1 MNTRIYD
8 PVVQQ
13 AMKDIQTAFCN
24 NSSKKISVNGSEK
37 TIPYPY
43 PSPVDWR
50 DNWIYFLMID
60 RFNNPATPPSSLNA
74 NSPSEWDRQYEFRQ
88 GGNFKGIEQ
97 QLDYIASLGAGAI
110 WISPVLKNPKPN
122 EKYNYHGYAAQD
134 FLSLDERF
142 ASDGTLATAE
152 KEFTALVEAAH
163 ARGLYVIV
171 DIVIN
176 HSARVFDYLLNGIS
190 EIDFTDANI
199 MNGPL
204 GSEPSI
210 QWLDGSG
217 QRRPDWIDTLPPSSQ
232 LSPDDAVWPADLQEH
247 KDFFRR
253 RGSKLSDTVGPE
265 GFVKGDFGALRQLV
279 AEYFSTSTTPQS
291 IREQYGRF
299 PVLNILIEAYVYL
312 IARFDI
318 DGFRMDTVKYVNP
331 LMVEIFGN
339 AIREFA
345 LSIGKRNFF
354 TFGEIYDDEQT
365 INNFVG
371 RNTSSTE
378 GFGIDAALDF
388 PLFYKL
394 PGVAKSNIDV
404 DELRKVFKSR
414 KERKR
419 IF

>member
-1 MNTRIYD
+1 M
-8 PVVQQ
+8 
-13 AMKDIQTAFCN
+13 
-24 NSSKKISVNGSEK
+24 
-37 TIPYPY
+37 
-43 PSPVDWR
+43 
-50 DNWIYFLMID
+50 
-60 RFNNPATPPSSLNA
+60 
-74 NSPSEWDRQYEFRQ
+74 
-88 GGNFKGIEQ
+88 
-97 QLDYIASLGAGAI
+97 
-110 WISPVLKNPKPN
+110 VLS
-122 EKYNYHGYAAQD
+122 Q
-134 FLSLDERF
+134 
-142 ASDGTLATAE
+142 
-152 KEFTALVEAAH
+152 
-163 ARGLYVIV
+163 
-171 DIVIN
+171 
-176 HSARVFDYLLNGIS
+176 
-190 EIDFTDANI
+190 IDFTDASI

-210 QWLDGSG
+210 EWLDGSG
-217 QRRPDWIDTLPPSSQ
+217 QRRPDWLDTLPASSQ

-253 RGSKLSDTVGPE
+253 RGSKLSDSVGAE

-279 AEYFSTSTTPQS
+279 AEYLSTSTTPQS
-291 IREQYGRF
+291 IREQYGKF

-394 PGVAKSNIDV
+394 PGIAKSNIDV
-404 DELRKVFKSR
+404 DEIRKVFKNR
-414 KERKR
+414 KETEKNLLSSHGEAGKYFVSFLDNHDQKERFNHPLTPKEQVLLGLGSPFLPPGNSCPLLWNR
-419 IF
+419 AGD